1 MSQFWTLISK
11 GSIGVQNKRR
21 ANCNIKGLVV
31 QGETKVGNRQWGA
44 CQKKGSMEVLEVRA

>member
-31 QGETKVGNRQWGA
+31 QGQTKVGNRQWGA